1 MSEDSG
7 IRPDGTLVLD
17 EDVRLPE
24 PLDILIVGGGPGG
37 TAAAFRAKELGLSA
51 LVIDADDVM
60 KRIRDYPKGKPIL
73 PDFGPVDGM
82 KFPKA
87 GPLIERLHFAPI
99 DKDAMH
105 EQWKA
110 LYRRH
115 GVPAMVGVELT
126 GLEHDAGGLCVA
138 KAWNHNLKS
147 PQTLLA
153 RHMILALGRGVPRRF
168 DIPGNTDGIA
178 FRLADAA
185 AYVGAPA
192 CVIGGGTSAAEAVI
206 AISGAK
212 TAAADATHV
221 FWSYHGDKMP
231 RVSRALADAFF
242 QAYVGNGNVRYQPN
256 SEPVA
261 VVVAD
266 DNREY
271 LAIQIDRKILTGRPH
286 ETLHMEFP
294 KEACVACIGE
304 DVPEAFLAS
313 LGIHMVV
320 AGDRKKKA
328 AVVTPLLE
336 TEQPNV
342 HLIGDT
348 LSDHYFVTEEFPADP
363 AALQMVA
370 RPGNIKAA
378 MRDAVLVVE
387 VIKQKREGREL
398 ISVDLEFAENP
409 PAAAREGKGAGAAAA
424 AAAGAAPAAAK
435 TEGLPKES
443 FEAGRGADEIVA
455 YLVRILPGGVEEAQ
469 YPVQRDGVT
478 TIGRKGAAISIPEDS
493 MLSES
498 HASIAHGRDGFLL
511 RDDGGETGVFLRLR
525 PGESV
530 EVAPGSLIRAGRQF
544 LAFEAKDGKARV
556 EHFDREG
563 GRVGTHELTARMK
576 ILGRGAPDI
585 DLDPNDATLSKR
597 HLSAAF
603 ADGRVVVAD
612 LVSTNGTLLKV
623 DLATKLRDGDEFRVG
638 KQLFRLKAREA
649 NAATLA
655 MIESA
660 VVVPI
665 TPEAKTQYI
674 KERTAILTA
683 PKPPP
688 KECAVTFGSG
698 GKTVP
703 ATVGQTV
710 LEVAQKNGIE
720 IEAQCYMGVCCS
732 DPIRVVSGIENLD
745 ERGKD
750 EAEHLAE
757 RGYTDPSYRFACVAK
772 IRGPVTVEIVEAR

>member
-1 MSEDSG
+1 MTEDSG
-7 IRPDGTLVLD
+7 IRPDGTLILD
-17 EDVRLPE
+17 EDVALPE

-51 LVIDADDVM
+51 LVIDADDLM

-87 GPLIERLHFAPI
+87 GPLVDRLHFAPI

-126 GLEHDAGGLCVA
+126 GLERDASGLCVA
-138 KAWNHNLKS
+138 KAWNYNLKS
-147 PQTLLA
+147 AQTFLA

-185 AYVGAPA
+185 SYVGAPA

-212 TAAADATHV
+212 TAASDGTHV
-221 FWSYHGDKMP
+221 YWSYHGDKMP

-242 QAYVGNGNVRYQPN
+242 QAYVGNGNVRYQPH

-266 DNREY
+266 DNQEY
-271 LAIQIDRKILTGRPH
+271 LAIQIDRKVLSGRPQ
-286 ETLHMEFP
+286 ETLHVEFP
-294 KEACVACIGE
+294 KCACVACIGE

-313 LGIHMVV
+313 LGIHMIV

-348 LSDHYFVTEEFPADP
+348 LSDHYFVTEEFPADT
-363 AALQMVA
+363 ANLQMVA

-387 VIKQKREGREL
+387 VIRQKREGREL
-398 ISVDLEFAENP
+398 ISVELEFAENP
-409 PAAAREGKGAGAAAA
+409 PGAPREEKAAEAVAAVATA
-424 AAAGAAPAAAK
+424 VAK
-435 TEGLPKES
+435 TEGPPKAS
-443 FEAGRGADEIVA
+443 FEAGRGADEVVA
-455 YLVRILPGGVEEAQ
+455 YLVRILPGGVEETQ
-469 YPVQRDGVT
+469 YPVKRDAVT
-478 TIGRKGAAISIPEDS
+478 SIGRKGAAISIPEDS
-493 MLSES
+493 MLSDA

-511 RDDGGETGVFLRLR
+511 RDDGGETGVFLRLQ
-525 PGESV
+525 PGEDV
-530 EVAPGSLIRAGRQF
+530 EITPGSLLRAGQQF
-544 LAFEAKDGKARV
+544 LAFEVREGKARV
-556 EHFDREG
+556 EHFNRDG
-563 GRVGTHELTARMK
+563 VQVGTYELTKRMK
-576 ILGRGAPDI
+576 ILGRGAPDV

-597 HLSAAF
+597 HLSASF
-603 ADGRVVVAD
+603 ADGRIVVAD
-612 LVSTNGTLLKV
+612 LVSTNGTLLKI

-649 NAATLA
+649 NATTLA
-655 MIESA
+655 MMESA
-660 VVVPI
+660 VVVPT

-683 PKPPP
+683 PKAPP

-710 LEVAQKNGIE
+710 LEVAQRNGIE

-732 DPIRVVSGIENLD
+732 DPIRVLSGIENLD

-750 EAEHLAE
+750 EAKHLAE

-772 IRGPVTVEIVEAR
+772 LKGPVTVEIVAAE